1 MPEFSTPITSK
12 VQEMIAAGGDGN
24 GANIKSGVS
33 SSPEGDEKQVDFVTP
48 FPSNPRVVISAY
60 MFNREVWT
68 TKVTTDYFKWNSAYG
83 GGTAIIHWIAT
94 TAGNA

>member
-12 VQEMIAAGGDGN
+12 VQEMIEAGGGGG

-48 FPSNPRVVISAY
+48 FPSNPRVIISAY
-60 MFNREVWT
+60 MFSREVWT
-68 TKVTTDYFKWNSAYG
+68 IQVTTNFFKWTSGYGTGSAVV
-83 GGTAIIHWIAT
+83 HWIAT
-94 TAGNA
+94 TAGNL